1 MSRTGKAVHKGNF
14 IILNACVGREER
26 SQMNNLILHLKKLEK
41 NEQNNPKLSKRKKIL
56 KVNEKKNEKWK
67 KEKWTE
73 KINELLF

>member
-56 KVNEKKNEKWK
+56 KVNEKKNEK
-67 KEKWTE
+67 
-73 KINELLF
+73 

>member
-1 MSRTGKAVHKGNF
+1 
-14 IILNACVGREER
+14 
-26 SQMNNLILHLKKLEK
+26 MNNLILHLKKLEK